1 MTDLFRA
8 VVKPLHTEKSSAR
21 WTAVT
26 PKGRELKEYVFR
38 ADPRASKSDIRRA
51 IESLFGV
58 HVVHI
63 RTLVQR
69 AKVKTRGRTHGV
81 RPRWKKAYVRLKD
94 GEAIQGIFEG

>member
-1 MTDLFRA
+1 MTDLLRA
-8 VVKPLHTEKSSAR
+8 VVRPLHTEKSSAIYAAR
-21 WTAVT
+21 
-26 PKGRELKEYVFR
+26 KEYVFR
-38 ADPRASKSDIRRA
+38 ADPGASKPDIRRA

-69 AKVKTRGRTHGV
+69 AKVKTQGRTHGI

-94 GEAIQGIFEG
+94 GESIPGVFEG

>member
-1 MTDLFRA
+1 MTDVFRA
-8 VVKPLHTEKSSAR
+8 VVMPLHTEKSSAAYEMR
-21 WTAVT
+21 
-26 PKGRELKEYVFR
+26 KEYVFR

-94 GEAIQGIFEG
+94 GEAIQGVFEG